1 MKTKNNATTKAEA
14 SEEHEEEVYPLV
26 YNMPIENLTINVYEG
41 GKVVFQQGKPKD
53 PPPTPPGP

>member
-14 SEEHEEEVYPLV
+14 SEESEEEYSLV
-26 YNMPIENLTINVYEG
+26 YNMWIENLTINVHEG
-41 GKVVFQQGKPKD
+41 GKVIFQTGKPKD